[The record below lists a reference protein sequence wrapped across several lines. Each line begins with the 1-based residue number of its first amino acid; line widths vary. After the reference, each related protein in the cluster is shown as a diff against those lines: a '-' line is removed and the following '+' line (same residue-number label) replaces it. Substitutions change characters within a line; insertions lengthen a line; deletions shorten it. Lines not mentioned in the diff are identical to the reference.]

1 MVSKGDFGYH
11 GDHLICPQGKVLRR
25 SAFQRRTGTYQYV
38 ARTRDCQ
45 ACPIKDACLPRRQK
59 RRYFSLTMYHPLY
72 LRARERNRTA
82 AYRRE
87 RRRRQT
93 IAEGAL
99 ASLDRLGWEKS
110 RLRGLWKADCEEYMA
125 ALAHNVLKMV
135 RNLGRGTGP
144 PGPASPDVANATD
157 AGYSVAASV
166 LYFLSLF
173 RHFSWLSWFVK
184 GPTPALR

>member
-25 SAFQRRTGTYQYV
+25 GAFQRRTSAYQYV

-45 ACPIKDACLPRRQK
+45 ACPIKDACLPPRQK

-135 RNLGRGTGP
+135 RNLGYVA
-144 PGPASPDVANATD
+144 PGLLAQRRPMSPMPRMQ
-157 AGYSVAASV
+157 GIPWPLQYCISSHYSGISP
-166 LYFLSLF
+166 
-173 RHFSWLSWFVK
+173 
-184 GPTPALR
+184 G